1 MKNTLQISCNY
12 MARELR
18 EKDCDVRGWIAA
30 YCSRNKIQS
39 EITQVPVGKFYG
51 ESESYLQISF
61 RSKNQLESFVMR
73 GNWKFPYFEF
83 R

>member
-1 MKNTLQISCNY
+1 

-18 EKDCDVRGWIAA
+18 EKGRDVRGWITA
-30 YCSRNKIQS
+30 YCSRNRIKCGVIY
-39 EITQVPVGKFYG
+39 VPVGKFYG
-51 ESESYLQISF
+51 ESEPYIQIEF

-73 GNWKFPYFEF
+73 GNWEFPYFEF

>member
-1 MKNTLQISCNY
+1 MQNKLLISFNY
-12 MARELR
+12 LERELR
-18 EKDCDVRGWIAA
+18 EKERDVRGWIAA
-30 YCSRNKIQS
+30 YCKRNRIPT
-39 EITQVPVGKFYG
+39 EAIRVPVGKFYG
-51 ESESYLQISF
+51 ETERYLQISF